1 MKKKRLILL
10 GCICIMAVIALLIWL
25 YPQGKEIKKD
35 FERLQSE
42 EYDTLVLA
50 MFPIDYYDESDYTL
64 YRAMDAVQM
73 SYSIPNGRI
82 LKKYINTAKES
93 GNPLQR
99 VYMGIDPERISKE
112 DVTELIQGNPE
123 IFFEVVLPYPQ
134 IDYWT
139 GMKEKEFEEVM
150 QIYRDVMGVVLSY
163 GNTALYSYGS
173 EEWLVANSKNYVDEY
188 NTNESVSEFLMCN
201 TDDSHPYGVNL
212 ANADAVFADYKRLY
226 DKYRNHEGYPD
237 FNGTEIIFF
246 GDSIIGNFTN
256 SLSVPEVVSAL
267 SGAKVYNLG
276 FGGKSAALSECT
288 EVAFPQVVEA
298 FLTEDVKELPEDSQV
313 YAGVQTYAQ
322 QKDTDAPKIFV
333 INYGLNDYFYGV
345 PLERDDPYDA
355 ASYAGA
361 LRAGIKALQEVYP
374 EAEFMLMTP
383 HFSINFNFGKDVR
396 GEFGGNLEAYANT
409 AVAVAKEMNI
419 EMLDNF
425 RELGISEEN
434 WEVYQDDGTHPNEKG
449 RFMLGEK
456 IVWRI
461 NEIK

>member
-1 MKKKRLILL
+1 
-10 GCICIMAVIALLIWL
+10 MAVIALLIWL
-25 YPQGKEIKKD
+25 YPHGKGIKKD

-73 SYSIPNGRI
+73 SYSIPNGNI
-82 LKKYINTAKES
+82 LKWYIKTAKDS
-93 GNPLQR
+93 GCSLQR

-112 DVTELIQGNPE
+112 DVEELIQGNPE

-134 IDYWT
+134 IDYWA
-139 GMKEKEFEEVM
+139 GMKETEFESVM
-150 QIYRDVMGVVLSY
+150 QIYRDIMGVVLSY
-163 GNTALYSYGS
+163 ENTALYSYGS
-173 EEWLVANSKNYVDEY
+173 EEWLIANSKNYVDEY

-212 ANADAVFADYKRLY
+212 ANADRVFADYKRLY

-237 FNGTEIIFF
+237 FSGAEIIFF
-246 GDSIIGNFTN
+246 GDSVIGNYTN

-276 FGGKSAALSECT
+276 FGGKSAALSEST
-288 EVAFPQVVEA
+288 DVAFPQVVEA
-298 FLTEDVKELPEDSQV
+298 FLTGNTQELPKDSQI
-313 YAGVQTYAQ
+313 YAGIHTYVENNDVNAS
-322 QKDTDAPKIFV
+322 KIFV
-333 INYGLNDYFYGV
+333 INYGLNDYFNGV
-345 PLERDDPYDA
+345 PLERDDPYDV
-355 ASYAGA
+355 ASYVGA
-361 LRAGIKALQEVYP
+361 LRAGIKALQEAYP
-374 EAEFMLMTP
+374 QAKIMLMSP

-396 GEFGGNLEAYANT
+396 GEFGGNLEDYANV
-409 AVAVAKEMNI
+409 AVAVAKEMQI
-419 EMLDNF
+419 EVLDNF

-434 WEVYQDDGTHPNEKG
+434 WEVYQTDGTHPNEKG
-449 RFMLGEK
+449 RFILGEK

-461 NEIK
+461 NGIK

>member
-1 MKKKRLILL
+1 MKKKRLILI
-10 GCICIMAVIALLIWL
+10 GCICLMAVIALLIWL
-25 YPQGKEIKKD
+25 YPHGKKIKKD

-42 EYDTLVLA
+42 RYDTLVLA

-64 YRAMDAVQM
+64 YRAMNAVQM
-73 SYSIPNGRI
+73 SYRIPNGRI
-82 LKKYINTAKES
+82 LKQYIEKAKDS

-99 VYMGIDPERISKE
+99 VYMGIDPERVSKE

-134 IDYWT
+134 MDYWT
-139 GMKEKEFEEVM
+139 GMKEMEFAEVM
-150 QIYRDVMGVVLSY
+150 QQYRDIMGVVLSY

-212 ANADAVFADYKRLY
+212 ANADRIFADYKRLY

-237 FNGTEIIFF
+237 ASGTEIIFF
-246 GDSIIGNFTN
+246 GDSVIGNYTN

-276 FGGKSAALSECT
+276 FGGKSAAFSEST

-298 FLTEDVKELPEDSQV
+298 FLTGNPQKLPEDSQV
-313 YAGVQTYAQ
+313 YAGIRTYVENKEAG
-322 QKDTDAPKIFV
+322 APTMFV

-345 PLERDDPYDA
+345 PLESNDLYDA
-355 ASYAGA
+355 NSYAGA
-361 LRAGIKALQEVYP
+361 LRAGIKALQEAYP
-374 EAEFMLMTP
+374 QAQILLMSP

-396 GEFGGNLEAYANT
+396 GEFGGNLEDYANT
-409 AVAVAKEMNI
+409 AVAVAKEMKI

-425 RELGISEEN
+425 HELGISEEN
-434 WEVYQDDGTHPNEKG
+434 WEVYQTDGTHPNEKG

-461 NEIK
+461 KDTK